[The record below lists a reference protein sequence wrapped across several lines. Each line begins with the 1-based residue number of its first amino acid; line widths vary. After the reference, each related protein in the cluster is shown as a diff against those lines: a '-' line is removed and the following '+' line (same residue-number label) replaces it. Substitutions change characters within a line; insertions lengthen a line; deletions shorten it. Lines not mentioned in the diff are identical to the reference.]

1 MAELSDDELLD
12 FDRSRLADW
21 DEDRARRLLVEQP
34 ELYRNHL
41 AIARGLQ
48 GWADRLETPGA
59 EPDRNFTQAIQDIA
73 AHLRQGD
80 FLPGAAMFEEWT
92 KP

>member
-1 MAELSDDELLD
+1 MAELSDDELLE

-21 DEDRARRLLVEQP
+21 EEDRARRLLVEQP

-48 GWADRLETPGA
+48 GGPTD
-59 EPDRNFTQAIQDIA
+59 
-73 AHLRQGD
+73 
-80 FLPGAAMFEEWT
+80 
-92 KP
+92 

>member
-1 MAELSDDELLD
+1 MAELDEDQLLD
-12 FDRSRLADW
+12 FDRARLADW
-21 DEDRARRLLVEQP
+21 DGARAQRLLVEQP

-48 GWADRLETPGA
+48 GWAERLEADPSEG
-59 EPDRNFTQAIQDIA
+59 DDDFVRAICEIA

-80 FLPGAAMFEEWT
+80 FIPGAAMYEEWT
-92 KP
+92 RA

>member
-1 MAELSDDELLD
+1 MPGGYASVSSVTTIPVMAELSDDELLE

-21 DEDRARRLLVEQP
+21 EEDRARRLLVEQP

-48 GWADRLETPGA
+48 GGPTD
-59 EPDRNFTQAIQDIA
+59 
-73 AHLRQGD
+73 
-80 FLPGAAMFEEWT
+80 
-92 KP
+92 